1 MLDVGVHWCF
11 RVVGVGW
18 IVRETNKNY
27 AAINLLPVE
36 ESFFM
41 QCMYCRK
48 NILTLVFRG
57 VLERSRVLA
66 V

>member
-36 ESFFM
+36 ESFRAVHVL
-41 QCMYCRK
+41 QK
-48 NILTLVFRG
+48 NIPMLVFRG
-57 VLERSRVLA
+57 GLGEI
-66 V
+66 